1 MSGGSIL
8 GLEVQRKGSRQK
20 SGQEVLGGAGEGGRE
35 DWEKRR
41 VGESCWWNFSKSGER
56 RQPHVLVFGTIKQ
69 DSNL

>member
-20 SGQEVLGGAGEGGRE
+20 SGQEVLGGAGEGGRRM

-41 VGESCWWNFSKSGER
+41 RVGESFFGGIFENLEKGANLMCWYLG
-56 RQPHVLVFGTIKQ
+56 Q
-69 DSNL
+69 